1 MIGVVACSRPPAA
14 PVAPAADRVAIV
26 VAERGDHGIHLVGI
40 DEHGDRQFELVR
52 AADEQARDTNP
63 AISPDGKWIVF
74 ASSRGRPI
82 AETNLWI
89 ARTLPDAL
97 AAPLTHGIA
106 IASSAVPGEAAP
118 PNGGAP
124 VIDSHPVWRPDGR
137 GIVFDSTRA
146 HGDYDLYELAIHDG
160 RATGE
165 PVAITNA
172 PGHEITPTIARDGT
186 IIYDAIRPL
195 EGDNVESHLEA
206 RRPDGTI
213 ETLTEGPADVSP
225 ALSPDQT
232 QIAFARPAEH
242 AGVLDNELWIMPR
255 AGGDAERLVDVTLT
269 DEAGPVWSADGRFVF
284 ATSLLR
290 GARGNVLFS
299 SVIVVDLTQ
308 HPRVARILEDRTGPI
323 ARITPALA
331 PIALDAPA
339 LDADPEYLSELA
351 RITAKAAAA
360 NPPP

>member
-1 MIGVVACSRPPAA
+1 MRTLVLISVVACSRPPAA

-52 AADEQARDTNP
+52 AADEQARDSNP

-89 ARTLPDAL
+89 ARALPDAI
-97 AAPLTHGIA
+97 AVPLTHS
-106 IASSAVPGEAAP
+106 IASPD
-118 PNGGAP
+118 GGAA

-137 GIVFDSTRA
+137 SIVFDSTRA
-146 HGDYDLYELAIHDG
+146 HGDYDLYELAIHVG
-160 RATGE
+160 RASGE
-165 PVAITNA
+165 PVALTSA
-172 PGHEITPTIARDGT
+172 PGHEVTPTVARDGT
-186 IIYDAIRPL
+186 IIYAAIRPL

-206 RRPDGTI
+206 RHPDGTI
-213 ETLTEGPADVSP
+213 ERLTEGPGDVSP
-225 ALSPDQT
+225 ALSPDQM

-242 AGVLDNELWIMPR
+242 AGVLDSELWIMPR
-255 AGGDAERLVDVTLT
+255 AGGDAEPLVDVTLT
-269 DEAGPVWSADGRFVF
+269 DETGPVWSADGRFVF
-284 ATSLLR
+284 ATSVLR
-290 GARGNVLFS
+290 GARGNVVFS

-308 HPRVARILEDRTGPI
+308 HPRVARILEDRTGPL
-323 ARITPALA
+323 ARITPAIA
-331 PIALDAPA
+331 PIALDARA

-351 RITAKAAAA
+351 RITANAAAA